1 MGFKQVCVLQC
12 RSVRAAAR
20 YWAAESASSMALR
33 VPIGPF
39 GADSRR
45 DRKPEAPAPSR
56 YSPTMFSAVGGR
68 GAAAARCLQGG
79 LCMGHPEPPAA
90 ALPAPHWPQHPT
102 PSTLQAL
109 RTKVLAM
116 WPGGALQPP
125 CGALSLVVSEYA
137 PFAVGRAVLAP
148 FLKFRLQEFEI
159 APDQKNYNTYEA

>member
-1 MGFKQVCVLQC
+1 MPIRARC
-12 RSVRAAAR
+12 R
-20 YWAAESASSMALR
+20 ALLGRGVDILDGPR

-45 DRKPEAPAPSR
+45 DRKPEAPTHPR
-56 YSPTMFSAVGGR
+56 CSPMKFSAVGGS

-79 LCMGHPEPPAA
+79 LCMGLHGASQAPVA

-102 PSTLQAL
+102 PSTLQAF

-116 WPGGALQPP
+116 WTGGAVQPP

-137 PFAVGRAVLAP
+137 SFAVGRVVLAP
-148 FLKFRLQEFEI
+148 FLKFRLQEFET
-159 APDQKNYNTYEA
+159 APGQKNYNTYEA